1 LYEVILIPIGEA
13 IMSRLPKL
21 KIKLPAGNP
30 REYICELEQAREYL
44 NFNEGVFLV
53 EGQGVHS
60 YDELVH
66 IATQDKYKNKE
77 FLEIEWL
84 QMIGGG

>member
-1 LYEVILIPIGEA
+1 
-13 IMSRLPKL
+13 MSQVPKL
-21 KIKLPAGNP
+21 KIKLPSSDP
-30 REYICELEQAREYL
+30 SEYICELEQAKYCL

-66 IATQDKYKNKE
+66 IATQDKHKNKE
-77 FLEIEWL
+77 FLNVELL
-84 QMIGGG
+84 QVIGGG